1 VRFYIMVFLL
11 FLSGCGISSQSV
23 DTLSSAAD
31 SYLSKAKEAGAE
43 ELARNEFQD
52 AQSLLVKAKNDPTN
66 KKEKKIL
73 LQRSAAKARLA
84 EAMARQTKA
93 ERELAKNEIELGKIE
108 SHANDMRMERQ
119 SAESTLKQLD
129 TNE

>member
-1 VRFYIMVFLL
+1 MRFYIMFFLL

-23 DTLSSAAD
+23 DSLSSAAD
-31 SYLSKAKEAGAE
+31 SYLSKAREAGAE
-43 ELARNEFQD
+43 ELASNEFQD
-52 AQSLLVKAKNDPTN
+52 AQSLFLKAGNDSIN

-84 EAMARQTKA
+84 EAIARQIKA
-93 ERELAKNEIELGKIE
+93 EKELAKNEIELSKIE
-108 SHANDMRMERQ
+108 SHANDMRQERQ

-129 TNE
+129 INE